1 MSTSLAAGFIGFT
14 LGLVALTFLAAG
26 LVHLARDLAED
37 RRREARLA
45 EEWRRRHQR
54 SQDIGRYDTDVPGR
68 PE

>member
-14 LGLVALTFLAAG
+14 LGLVALTFLAG

-45 EEWRRRHQR
+45 EEWRRTHRR
-54 SQDIGRYDTDVPGR
+54 NQDLGRYTTADERR